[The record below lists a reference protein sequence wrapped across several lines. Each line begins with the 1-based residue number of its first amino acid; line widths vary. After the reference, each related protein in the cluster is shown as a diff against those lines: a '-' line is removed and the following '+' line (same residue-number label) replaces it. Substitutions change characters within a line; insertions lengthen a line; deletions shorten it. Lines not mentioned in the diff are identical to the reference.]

1 MIKFVKRHL
10 LIFAI
15 FLTFIVTALLY
26 TIQLLLN
33 GGDPVAVLQRN
44 AELANHWLAWRVVL
58 YSGVA
63 AFYVYLVR
71 RHNAQGNAEHVA
83 YLKKSSE
90 LRSPD
95 CAGKRNFKLYR
106 LFRGISHGN
115 DDIQLF

>member
-33 GGDPVAVLQRN
+33 GGDPVAVLQQN

-58 YSGVA
+58 YLGVA

-71 RHNAQGNAEHVA
+71 GHSAQGNAEHVA
-83 YLKKSSE
+83 YLRKI
-90 LRSPD
+90 
-95 CAGKRNFKLYR
+95 RNYGL
-106 LFRGISHGN
+106 LIMLANEISNYIGY
-115 DDIQLF
+115 FEG

>member
-1 MIKFVKRHL
+1 MINFVKRHL

-33 GGDPVAVLQRN
+33 GGDPVAVLQQN
-44 AELANHWLAWRVVL
+44 AELANHWLAWRVAL

-83 YLKKSSE
+83 YLRKI
-90 LRSPD
+90 
-95 CAGKRNFKLYR
+95 RNYGL
-106 LFRGISHGN
+106 LIVLANEISNYIGY
-115 DDIQLF
+115 FEG

>member
-33 GGDPVAVLQRN
+33 GGAPVAVLQQT
-44 AELANHWLAWRVVL
+44 AELANHWLAGRGVL
-58 YSGVA
+58 YLGVA

-71 RHNAQGNAEHVA
+71 RHSAQGNAEHVA
-83 YLKKSSE
+83 YLKKV
-90 LRSPD
+90 
-95 CAGKRNFKLYR
+95 RNYGL
-106 LFRGISHGN
+106 LIVLANEISNYIGY
-115 DDIQLF
+115 FEG

>member
-1 MIKFVKRHL
+1 MIKFIKKHL

-33 GGDPVAVLQRN
+33 GGDPVAVLQQN

-71 RHNAQGNAEHVA
+71 LHNAQGNGVHVA
-83 YLKKSSE
+83 YLRKI
-90 LRSPD
+90 
-95 CAGKRNFKLYR
+95 RNYGL
-106 LFRGISHGN
+106 LIVLANEISNYIGY
-115 DDIQLF
+115 IEG

>member
-10 LIFAI
+10 LIFAV

-33 GGDPVAVLQRN
+33 GGDPVAVLQQN

-71 RHNAQGNAEHVA
+71 RHSALGNFEHVA
-83 YLKKSSE
+83 YLNKI
-90 LRSPD
+90 
-95 CAGKRNFKLYR
+95 RNYGL
-106 LFRGISHGN
+106 LIVLANEISNYIGY
-115 DDIQLF
+115 FEG

>member
-1 MIKFVKRHL
+1 MIKFIKKHL

-33 GGDPVAVLQRN
+33 GGDPVAVLQQN

-63 AFYVYLVR
+63 AFYVYLAR
-71 RHNAQGNAEHVA
+71 RHSALSNFEHVA
-83 YLKKSSE
+83 YLNKI
-90 LRSPD
+90 
-95 CAGKRNFKLYR
+95 RNYGL
-106 LFRGISHGN
+106 LIVLANEISNYIGY
-115 DDIQLF
+115 FEG

>member
-33 GGDPVAVLQRN
+33 GGDPVAVLQQN
-44 AELANHWLAWRVVL
+44 AELANHWLVWRVVL

-83 YLKKSSE
+83 YLKKV
-90 LRSPD
+90 
-95 CAGKRNFKLYR
+95 RNYGL
-106 LFRGISHGN
+106 LIVLANEISNYIGY
-115 DDIQLF
+115 FEG